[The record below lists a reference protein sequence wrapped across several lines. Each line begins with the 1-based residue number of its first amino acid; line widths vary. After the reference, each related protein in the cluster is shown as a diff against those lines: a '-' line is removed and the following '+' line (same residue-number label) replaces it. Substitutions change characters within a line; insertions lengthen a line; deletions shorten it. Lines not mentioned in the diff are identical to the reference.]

1 MPDVSLLKM
10 LGRRLFTTLCAR
22 HRLRVPE
29 RVPCFCYSVVGTNND
44 QLLRQQIDSNIQTQ
58 DDQHELRQMLR
69 TIVDTHLANG
79 QIFFVPWANDRAIL
93 TLLSPFKQLT
103 AQGVSLEFLIDA
115 CTKSADLFVTLTKNG
130 REAIKKF
137 TIFVE
142 CLEMTYEDAMRFY
155 AKRADG
161 LDSVSADSIQQRL
174 SVFLGRGILAGAQLK
189 MLVKRWPDIL
199 FMGNPQ
205 TMDMFW
211 EEISGFF
218 AMSDMKKL
226 MLNSP
231 QICLLD
237 VEEIVEIYE
246 YIYFHMGIESDE
258 LTESTNWLNLRLE
271 QIMARHEFLLKTG
284 KYTFPDPKKPQL
296 KKENPTASRIFDVS
310 DLEFAT
316 KVGCV
321 SHEEWIVFQDLRK
334 LEELLSE
341 KERPYE
347 RVLPAMRK
355 QFERKVKEAVEKEAG
370 EL

>member
-1 MPDVSLLKM
+1 
-10 LGRRLFTTLCAR
+10 
-22 HRLRVPE
+22 
-29 RVPCFCYSVVGTNND
+29 
-44 QLLRQQIDSNIQTQ
+44 
-58 DDQHELRQMLR
+58 
-69 TIVDTHLANG
+69 
-79 QIFFVPWANDRAIL
+79 
-93 TLLSPFKQLT
+93 
-103 AQGVSLEFLIDA
+103 
-115 CTKSADLFVTLTKNG
+115 
-130 REAIKKF
+130 
-137 TIFVE
+137 
-142 CLEMTYEDAMRFY
+142 MTYEDAMRFY

-174 SVFLGRGILAGAQLK
+174 SIFLGRGILPGVQLK
-189 MLVKRWPDIL
+189 MLVKRWPDVL

-205 TMDMFW
+205 TMDLFW
-211 EEISGFF
+211 EEISDFF
-218 AMSDMKKL
+218 SMSDMKKL
-226 MLNSP
+226 MSNSP
-231 QICLLD
+231 QICLMD

-246 YIYFHMGIESDE
+246 YIYFHMGIESEE
-258 LTESTNWLNLRLE
+258 LTESTNWFNLRLE

-296 KKENPTASRIFDVS
+296 KKENTTASRIFDVS

-355 QFERKVKEAVEKEAG
+355 QFERKVKQEAEKEAG